1 MCLGCDRGNGGKE
14 ESFRRPLCCRVLLA
28 KKTVGTYD
36 SVMKDLFQRDRPS
49 MLLDWLTGG
58 VPVRQILNVEMARVV
73 ERRADAVFLLQDDSI
88 FHLEFQ
94 TRNDKEMPYREGI
107 YCLLLGRKYRRRI
120 RQAVLYLGQ
129 ERMRMANKL
138 DLGET
143 KVAYTLIDI
152 REIDAATLMDSG
164 RPADLVLAMLAR
176 GGAERLAEIVK
187 RAAGLP
193 SGEREEVISEI
204 AVLCGLRR
212 LQEPLIMELK
222 SMASLGT
229 DIFLRLPQVQDIVR
243 DVRVQAVQQARIEVL
258 RDLLKGKF
266 HTLPAWVDDKL
277 EAATTVQVQRWLK
290 KILTADTLEGV
301 LGKK

>member
-1 MCLGCDRGNGGKE
+1 
-14 ESFRRPLCCRVLLA
+14 
-28 KKTVGTYD
+28 
-36 SVMKDLFQRDRPS
+36 

-58 VPVRQILNVEMARVV
+58 VPVRQILNVEMASVV

-94 TRNDKEMPYREGI
+94 TRNDKEMPYREGM
-107 YCLLLGRKYRRRI
+107 YCLLLGRKYRRKI
-120 RQAVLYLGQ
+120 RQTVLYLGE
-129 ERMRMANKL
+129 ERMRMENKL

-143 KVAYTLIDI
+143 KIAYTLIDI
-152 REIDAATLMDSG
+152 RDIDAAALIDSG

-176 GGAERLAEIVK
+176 GGPERLAGIVK
-187 RAAGLP
+187 RAAGLQ
-193 SGEREEVISEI
+193 SGERDEAISQI

-222 SMASLGT
+222 SMASSGT

-243 DVRVQAVQQARIEVL
+243 DANRRVRIEVL
-258 RDLLKGKF
+258 RDQLKEKF

-277 EAATTVQVQRWLK
+277 EAATTAQVQRWLK

>member
-1 MCLGCDRGNGGKE
+1 MCPFCASSQKKKYPERALFSWVSI
-14 ESFRRPLCCRVLLA
+14 SFLA
-28 KKTVGTYD
+28 KKTVSTYD
-36 SVMKDLFQRDRPS
+36 SVIKELFQRDRPS
-49 MLLDWLTGG
+49 VLLDWLTGG
-58 VPVRQILNVEMARVV
+58 APVRQVLNVEMARVV

-94 TRNDKEMPYREGI
+94 TRNDKEMPYREGM

-120 RQAVLYLGQ
+120 RQAVLYLG
-129 ERMRMANKL
+129 EPRMRMTNKL

-143 KVAYTLIDI
+143 RVAYSLIDI
-152 REIDAATLMDSG
+152 RDIDAATLIDGG

-176 GGAERLAEIVK
+176 GGPERLAEIVK

-229 DIFLRLPQVQDIVR
+229 EIFLRLPQVQSIVR
-243 DVRVQAVQQARIEVL
+243 DAKRDVRIQVL
-258 RDLLKGKF
+258 RDQLKGKF
-266 HTLPAWVDDKL
+266 RTLPAWADERL
-277 EAATTVQVQRWLK
+277 EAATTIQVQRWLK
-290 KILTADTLEGV
+290 KILTEETLEGV
-301 LGKK
+301 LGRK

>member
-1 MCLGCDRGNGGKE
+1 VIKE
-14 ESFRRPLCCRVLLA
+14 
-28 KKTVGTYD
+28 
-36 SVMKDLFQRDRPS
+36 LFQRDRPS
-49 MLLDWLTGG
+49 VLLDWLTGG
-58 VPVRQILNVEMARVV
+58 VPVRQVLNVEMARVL

-94 TRNDKEMPYREGI
+94 TRNDKEMPYREGM

-120 RQAVLYLGQ
+120 RQAVLYLG
-129 ERMRMANKL
+129 EPRMRMTNKL

-143 KVAYTLIDI
+143 RVAYSLIDI
-152 REIDAATLMDSG
+152 RDIDAATLIDGG

-176 GGAERLAEIVK
+176 GGPERLAEIVK

-222 SMASLGT
+222 SMASLGNE
-229 DIFLRLPQVQDIVR
+229 IFLRLPQVQSIVR
-243 DVRVQAVQQARIEVL
+243 DAKRDVRIQVL
-258 RDLLKGKF
+258 RDQLKGKF
-266 HTLPAWVDDKL
+266 RTLPAWADERL
-277 EAATTVQVQRWLK
+277 EAATTIQVQRWLK
-290 KILTADTLEGV
+290 KILTEETLEGV
-301 LGKK
+301 LGRK

>member
-1 MCLGCDRGNGGKE
+1 MIKE
-14 ESFRRPLCCRVLLA
+14 
-28 KKTVGTYD
+28 
-36 SVMKDLFQRDRPS
+36 LFQRDRPS
-49 MLLDWLTGG
+49 VLLDWLTGG
-58 VPVRQILNVEMARVV
+58 VPVRQVLNVEMARLV

-94 TRNDKEMPYREGI
+94 TRNDKEMPYREGM

-120 RQAVLYLGQ
+120 RQAVLYLG
-129 ERMRMANKL
+129 EPRMRMENKL

-143 KVAYTLIDI
+143 KIAYSLIDI
-152 REIDAATLMDSG
+152 RDIDAATLIDGG

-176 GGAERLAEIVK
+176 GGPERLAEIVK

-222 SMASLGT
+222 NMASSGT

-243 DVRVQAVQQARIEVL
+243 DARVQADRDVRIQVL
-258 RDLLKGKF
+258 RDQLKGKF
-266 HTLPAWVDDKL
+266 RTLPAWVDERL
-277 EAATTVQVQRWLK
+277 EAATTIQVQRWLK
-290 KILTADTLEGV
+290 KILTAETLEGV
-301 LGKK
+301 LGRK

>member
-1 MCLGCDRGNGGKE
+1 MCPFCASSQKKKYPERALFSWVSI
-14 ESFRRPLCCRVLLA
+14 SFLA
-28 KKTVGTYD
+28 KKTVSTYD
-36 SVMKDLFQRDRPS
+36 SVIKELFQRDRPS
-49 MLLDWLTGG
+49 VLLDWLTGG
-58 VPVRQILNVEMARVV
+58 APVRQVLNVEMARVV

-94 TRNDKEMPYREGI
+94 TRNDKEMPYREGM

-120 RQAVLYLGQ
+120 RQAVLYLG
-129 ERMRMANKL
+129 EPRMRMTNKL

-143 KVAYTLIDI
+143 RVAYSLIDI
-152 REIDAATLMDSG
+152 RDIDAATLIDGG

-176 GGAERLAEIVK
+176 GGPERLAEIVK

-229 DIFLRLPQVQDIVR
+229 EIFLRLPQVQSIVR
-243 DVRVQAVQQARIEVL
+243 DAKRDVRIQVL
-258 RDLLKGKF
+258 RDQLKGKF
-266 HTLPAWVDDKL
+266 RTLPAWVDERL
-277 EAATTVQVQRWLK
+277 EEATTVQLRRWLK

>member
-1 MCLGCDRGNGGKE
+1 MNADKSDRRDSAKQTWIGFVFSNWGE
-14 ESFRRPLCCRVLLA
+14 ERE
-28 KKTVGTYD
+28 
-36 SVMKDLFQRDRPS
+36 LFQRDRPS
-49 MLLDWLTGG
+49 VLLDWLTGG
-58 VPVRQILNVEMARVV
+58 VPVRQILNVEMARLVG
-73 ERRADAVFLLQDDSI
+73 RRADAVFLLQDDSI

-94 TRNDKEMPYREGI
+94 TRNDKEMPYREGM

-120 RQAVLYLGQ
+120 RQAVLYLG
-129 ERMRMANKL
+129 EPRMRMTNKL

-143 KVAYTLIDI
+143 KIAYSLIDI
-152 REIDAATLMDSG
+152 RDIDAATLIDGG

-176 GGAERLAEIVK
+176 GGPERLAEIVK

-222 SMASLGT
+222 SMASLGNE
-229 DIFLRLPQVQDIVR
+229 IFLRLPQVQDIVR
-243 DVRVQAVQQARIEVL
+243 DARVQADRDVRIQVL
-258 RDLLKGKF
+258 RDQLKGKF
-266 HTLPAWVDDKL
+266 RTLPAWADERL

-290 KILTADTLEGV
+290 KILTAETLEGV
-301 LGKK
+301 LGRK

>member
-1 MCLGCDRGNGGKE
+1 VIKE
-14 ESFRRPLCCRVLLA
+14 
-28 KKTVGTYD
+28 
-36 SVMKDLFQRDRPS
+36 LFQRDRPS
-49 MLLDWLTGG
+49 VLLDWLTGG
-58 VPVRQILNVEMARVV
+58 VPVRQVLNVEIARVV

-94 TRNDKEMPYREGI
+94 TRNDKEMPYREGM

-120 RQAVLYLGQ
+120 RQAVLYLG
-129 ERMRMANKL
+129 EPRMRMENKL

-143 KVAYTLIDI
+143 KVAYSLIDI
-152 REIDAATLMDSG
+152 RDIDAATLIDGG

-176 GGAERLAEIVK
+176 GGPERLAEIVK

-229 DIFLRLPQVQDIVR
+229 EIFLRLPQVQDIVR
-243 DVRVQAVQQARIEVL
+243 DARVQADRDARIQADRDVRIQVL
-258 RDLLKGKF
+258 RDQLKGKF
-266 HTLPAWVDDKL
+266 RTLPAWVDERL
-277 EAATTVQVQRWLK
+277 EAATTIQVQRWLK
-290 KILTADTLEGV
+290 KILTAETLEGV
-301 LGKK
+301 LGRK